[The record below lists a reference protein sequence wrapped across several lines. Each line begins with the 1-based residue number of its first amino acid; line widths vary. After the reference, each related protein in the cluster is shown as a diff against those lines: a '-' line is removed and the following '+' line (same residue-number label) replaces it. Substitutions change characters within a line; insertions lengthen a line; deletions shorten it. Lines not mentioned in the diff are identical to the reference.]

1 MRAAAGDGSGNPL
14 SLPAPATPVPFAP
27 ARPAIAG
34 LRGGSVRH
42 LPAKDHTMTTKLL
55 NIAALSVA
63 ATAALHVKSASG
75 ELLYADAE
83 RTLPVRIHLHG
94 PGSKIA
100 SVIDGRQTQRSLKRM
115 QDNDNK
121 VTAASPEERKAE
133 TAEDLA
139 ELTVRFENFT
149 YGDGSLTGADLFR
162 AVYEDQSLGF
172 ITRQVGKFFN
182 DWGNFSGA
190 SKAA

>member
-1 MRAAAGDGSGNPL
+1 
-14 SLPAPATPVPFAP
+14 
-27 ARPAIAG
+27 
-34 LRGGSVRH
+34 
-42 LPAKDHTMTTKLL
+42 MTTKLL
-55 NIAALSVA
+55 NIAGLAVT

-115 QDNDNK
+115 QDNDGK

-139 ELTVRFENFT
+139 ALTVSFENF
-149 YGDGSLTGADLFR
+149 AR
-162 AVYEDQSLGF
+162 ALLRW
-172 ITRQVGKFFN
+172 RQ
-182 DWGNFSGA
+182 
-190 SKAA
+190 